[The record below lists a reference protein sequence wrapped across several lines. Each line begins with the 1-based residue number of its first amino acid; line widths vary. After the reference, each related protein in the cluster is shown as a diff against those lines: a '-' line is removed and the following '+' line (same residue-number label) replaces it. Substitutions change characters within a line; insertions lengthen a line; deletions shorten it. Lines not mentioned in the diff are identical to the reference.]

1 MGLTTLNDIFF
12 AVVERDDPRVMFY
25 REFGGWIPISSRDV
39 QRKVIGVSRALA
51 GWGISKGD
59 RVAILSENRP
69 QWAIADF
76 ASLLLGAVDVPIYPT
91 LTAEQTAYIL
101 RDSGAKVIFLSTA
114 SQLEKVRSVR
124 NRTALE
130 KIVVMDAQ
138 TGQADDFVLMDSIM
152 LATHGAAD
160 LRTLEQPISPA
171 NLATIMYTSGT
182 TGTPKG
188 VMLTHDNLASN
199 IACSTETFDW
209 PGRPGYVSFL
219 PLSH

>member
-69 QWAIADF
+69 EWTIADF
-76 ASLLLGAVDVPIYPT
+76 ASLLLGAVVVPIYTT

-101 RDSGAKVIFLSTA
+101 RDSGARAIFVS
-114 SQLEKVRSVR
+114 SQKHLEKVLGILEATAIERMIVMDELSHVR
-124 NRTALE
+124 AVDMTALMHAGSDPHIE
-130 KIVVMDAQ
+130 S
-138 TGQADDFVLMDSIM
+138 TG
-152 LATHGAAD
+152 
-160 LRTLEQPISPA
+160 R
-171 NLATIMYTSGT
+171 
-182 TGTPKG
+182 
-188 VMLTHDNLASN
+188 N
-199 IACSTETFDW
+199 I
-209 PGRPGYVSFL
+209 
-219 PLSH
+219 